1 MISLICR
8 RFDVNRLKTSIHY
21 PKPNLVFNPV
31 LVHVATFRSP
41 ANSRSPTNRF
51 ATPDNDTGKKSTR
64 TWKSSS
70 IKGKEPFRLPSDILM
85 DADTDANDKKVER
98 AWNRPDLTDDQRLRR
113 HDNDNNLLQTQQQ
126 QESYQE
132 RELKRQELILKQQQL
147 EEQQKIEREENKKRD
162 ESTFAKN
169 KYELKGQIDRL
180 YAGTSISDEK
190 VAVFIKDSL
199 VDCDKASVASLMRL
213 SGMKTQ
219 NTLNIHLSSI
229 AVKIE
234 SLSSSSS
241 QWTYTQIASIIY
253 GLQDMKNKELGVKEI
268 LLIMTKN
275 LSSTMNNNTTPTI
288 QNISML
294 LMGLQN
300 VGRNQKEEVKK
311 ILFLISLLVTKCPDM
326 TSQDLSEILFNF
338 QNLNSTTE
346 VRQILKALLPSI
358 IDCKDEFSPQ
368 NISDS
373 LLGETRL

>member
-1 MISLICR
+1 
-8 RFDVNRLKTSIHY
+8 
-21 PKPNLVFNPV
+21 
-31 LVHVATFRSP
+31 
-41 ANSRSPTNRF
+41 
-51 ATPDNDTGKKSTR
+51 
-64 TWKSSS
+64 
-70 IKGKEPFRLPSDILM
+70 
-85 DADTDANDKKVER
+85 
-98 AWNRPDLTDDQRLRR
+98 
-113 HDNDNNLLQTQQQ
+113 
-126 QESYQE
+126 
-132 RELKRQELILKQQQL
+132 
-147 EEQQKIEREENKKRD
+147 
-162 ESTFAKN
+162 
-169 KYELKGQIDRL
+169 
-180 YAGTSISDEK
+180 
-190 VAVFIKDSL
+190 
-199 VDCDKASVASLMRL
+199 MRL

-268 LLIMTKN
+268 LLIMAKN